1 MRRLEHSNKTVA
13 EKFDNVKKLMALEKN
28 KIEDQ
33 AYEKAKKANIL
44 FSTEYKYFYLIR
56 LTPLFQELR

>member
-1 MRRLEHSNKTVA
+1 MRRLEHSNKPII
-13 EKFDNVKKLMALEKN
+13 EKFDNVKRLMVLEKS

-44 FSTEYKYFYLIR
+44 FSTEYKYFFSLDLLHYFL
-56 LTPLFQELR
+56 ELK